1 MIFVL
6 ILCAAVA
13 VTAWIVFIVMQDEN
27 DDDNE

>member
-1 MIFVL
+1 MIFLL

-27 DDDNE
+27 DDE